1 MPRSHSV
8 AVAALTTSIVFI
20 VCVESPSFA
29 VSLIFSIIVMF
40 DSSGVRRQ
48 SGEHAILLNQLI
60 KDVQYFA
67 DEIKDWKHKEKIEK
81 REEIKEMQ
89 IGRAS
94 CREREWIARG
104 DEQGKKNEEK

>member
-29 VSLIFSIIVMF
+29 VSLIFSSIVMF

-48 SGEHAILLNQLI
+48 SVEHAILLNQLI

-81 REEIKEMQ
+81 HVENKEMLGHQ
-89 IGRAS
+89 PIEVVFGGLLGVVVA
-94 CREREWIARG
+94 ILLHFL
-104 DEQGKKNEEK
+104 